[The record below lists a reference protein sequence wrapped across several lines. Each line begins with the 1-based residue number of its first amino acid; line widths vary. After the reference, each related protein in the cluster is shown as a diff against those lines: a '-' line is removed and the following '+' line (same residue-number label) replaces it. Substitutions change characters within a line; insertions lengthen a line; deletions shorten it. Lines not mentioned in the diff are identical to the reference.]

1 MNRLSTFV
9 CAFVALGPLALAS
22 RIVLTG
28 AGGNIPDPSGTPG
41 AWNVQFTG
49 SAFQSSVVVPGPVAR
64 VTALRLNGFHHS
76 WRGDVHAYLR
86 DPSGTKHNLIVRP
99 GFSGTGA
106 GDYGDFVLGDFALVP
121 TGGATLQQNG
131 ANLVTG
137 DYAPYFNAGSGRW
150 TNGMNDTPLVS
161 IQGPAGAWTL
171 VIEDWANMDTGGL
184 ASWTL
189 EGETVEPSHAF
200 CGGDGVDPDVTTAC
214 PCGNFGAL
222 GRGCANSIQP
232 LGAELTAAG
241 QANPDSMVLVAQGMP
256 ANAPVL
262 FLQSDGLGDTTWGDG
277 VRCLGASL
285 VRLRMKQGAGGSAQ
299 YPDIG
304 EQSLSVRGN
313 VTPGS
318 GAVRHYQGYYR
329 NAAATFCPP
338 ATANVT
344 NGWTLIW

>member
-1 MNRLSTFV
+1 MNRISSLA
-9 CAFVALGPLALAS
+9 CAVVALGQLALAS
-22 RIVLTG
+22 RFTVSG
-28 AGGNIPDPSGTPG
+28 PGGNIPDPSGTPG
-41 AWNVQFTG
+41 TWNVQFTG
-49 SAFQSSVVVPGPVAR
+49 SALQSNVSVANPIAR
-64 VTALRLNGFHHS
+64 VTAVRLLGFHHS

-86 DPSGTKHNLIVRP
+86 DPSGVKYNLIVRP

-106 GDYGDFVLGDFALVP
+106 GDFGDFVLGDFTLLGN
-121 TGGATLQQNG
+121 GGATLQQNG

-150 TNGMNDTPLVS
+150 TNGIADAPLTS
-161 IQGPAGAWTL
+161 IQGPAGTWTL
-171 VIEDWANMDTGGL
+171 VLEDWANMDTGGL
-184 ASWTL
+184 AGWSL
-189 EGETVEPSHAF
+189 EGDTVDPSHAF
-200 CGGDGVDPDVTTAC
+200 CGGDGIDPDVTTAC

-222 GRGCANSIQP
+222 GRGCANSIEP
-232 LGAELTAAG
+232 LGAELAAAG
-241 QANPDSMVLVAQGMP
+241 QTSPDSMVLVGQGMP

-262 FLQSDGLGDTTWGDG
+262 FLQSDALGDTTWGDG
-277 VRCLGASL
+277 VRCLGNAL
-285 VRLRMKQGAGGSAQ
+285 LRLRLKQCAGGSAQ
-299 YPDIG
+299 YPDVG

-318 GAVRHYQGYYR
+318 GAVRHYQAYYR